1 MSYAKSLSGLQGFSA
16 WSASS
21 VFALG
26 HISLKG
32 LSPCPQIS
40 LVARFARFD
49 AMVGRMGIE
58 AVKNIGCLAAR
69 GISLNFI
76 EALVGAGIYYSLG
89 INIAVGFPANK
100 VGHVAMDGEALKPVI
115 RLATQAANRIP
126 KPLITFLKTLGD
138 FEVVS
143 LSGSSDVAHHAER
156 EVAKRISSM
165 SREIG
170 TLVSQYAP
178 CKGPGGCSE
187 FFKKIPDPSDFR
199 GGGSCLKQ
207 IAPLP

>member
-1 MSYAKSLSGLQGFSA
+1 
-16 WSASS
+16 
-21 VFALG
+21 
-26 HISLKG
+26 
-32 LSPCPQIS
+32 
-40 LVARFARFD
+40 
-49 AMVGRMGIE
+49 MGIE
-58 AVKNIGCLAAR
+58 AVKNMGCLAAR

-126 KPLITFLKTLGD
+126 KPLITFLETLGD
-138 FEVVS
+138 LEVVP
-143 LSGSSDVAHHAER
+143 LSSRSDVAHHAEP
-156 EVAKRISSM
+156 EVAKRISST

-187 FFKKIPDPSDFR
+187 FFKKIPDPSDFK